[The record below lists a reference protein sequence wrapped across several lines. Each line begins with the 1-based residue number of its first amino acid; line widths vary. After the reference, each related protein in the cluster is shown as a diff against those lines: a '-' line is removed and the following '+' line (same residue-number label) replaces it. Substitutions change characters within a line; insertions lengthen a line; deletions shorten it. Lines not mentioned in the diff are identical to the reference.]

1 MGGFG
6 LLAAKPAWT
15 MLALTRHR
23 HPLMEI
29 SLLRHSVGALSA
41 RRHGCLHCHRT
52 PLVGEVVH
60 IYGERLVCALCRPRH
75 REPPARTEVVHSP
88 EHDRAVRARP
98 RAA

>member
-1 MGGFG
+1 MPS
-6 LLAAKPAWT
+6 ANPVQT

-23 HPLMEI
+23 NPLVEI

-41 RRHGCLHCHRT
+41 RRQGCVPCPRT

-60 IYGERLVCALCRPRH
+60 MYGEKLVCELCRPLH
-75 REPPARTEVVHSP
+75 REPPGRSEAVRSP

>member
-1 MGGFG
+1 MGGVRVPV
-6 LLAAKPAWT
+6 AKRLQT

-23 HPLMEI
+23 NPLLEI

-41 RRHGCLHCHRT
+41 RRHGCVHCHRT

-60 IYGERLVCALCRPRH
+60 MYEDRLVCELCRPLH
-75 REPPARTEVVHSP
+75 REAPGRSEAVRSP

>member
-1 MGGFG
+1 VPS
-6 LLAAKPAWT
+6 ANHVQT

-23 HPLMEI
+23 NPLVEI

-41 RRHGCLHCHRT
+41 RRHGCVHCHRT

-60 IYGERLVCALCRPRH
+60 MYGEKLVCELCRPLH
-75 REPPARTEVVHSP
+75 REPPGRSESVRSP
-88 EHDRAVRARP
+88 EHDRAVKARR

>member
-1 MGGFG
+1 MPS
-6 LLAAKPAWT
+6 ANHVQT

-23 HPLMEI
+23 NPLVEI

-41 RRHGCLHCHRT
+41 RRHGCVHCHRT
-52 PLVGEVVH
+52 PLVGEVVQM
-60 IYGERLVCALCRPRH
+60 YGDRLVCEQCRPLH
-75 REPPARTEVVHSP
+75 REPPGRSELVRSP

>member
-1 MGGFG
+1 
-6 LLAAKPAWT
+6 

-23 HPLMEI
+23 NPLMEI

-41 RRHGCLHCHRT
+41 RRHGCVHCHRT
-52 PLVGEVVH
+52 PLIGEVVH
-60 IYGERLVCALCRPRH
+60 IYGYRMVCELCRPLH
-75 REPPARTEVVHSP
+75 RESPARSEIVRSP

>member
-1 MGGFG
+1 
-6 LLAAKPAWT
+6 

-23 HPLMEI
+23 NPLVEI

-41 RRHGCLHCHRT
+41 RRHGCVHCHRT

-60 IYGERLVCALCRPRH
+60 MYGERLVCELCRPLH
-75 REPPARTEVVHSP
+75 RELPSRVEVVRSP